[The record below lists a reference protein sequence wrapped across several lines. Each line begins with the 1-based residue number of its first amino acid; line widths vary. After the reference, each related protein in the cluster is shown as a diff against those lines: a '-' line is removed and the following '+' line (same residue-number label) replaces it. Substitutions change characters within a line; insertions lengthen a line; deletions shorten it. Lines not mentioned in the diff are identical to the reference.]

1 MCYSDSFYN
10 VAIFR
15 PSAPVAVFASSTPV
29 PEIWKEGCMIHR
41 FCRRS
46 VVALLAALAFF
57 APSGRL
63 AAQMRSAPIRIY
75 ADLSEA
81 PQRIFHVHLVF
92 PVSPE
97 PFTLLYPKWIPGEHG
112 PNGPIADVVG
122 LRFMAG
128 GKVLPWRRD
137 DVDMFAFHL
146 VIPDGDSELDVSLD
160 YLTPLES
167 EGYSEGPSATAKMA
181 ILEWNLLVLYP
192 EGAKTDDLTYIATL
206 RLPAGWKYGTALEL
220 AQETDDGSAEFKPV
234 SLTTLVDSPVLT
246 GEYFRSIPL
255 ATDVQP
261 PHRLDLAGDSRDAIE
276 IPKDEV
282 EEYSNLVR
290 EAQALFQ
297 AHHYDHY
304 DFLLSLTDHMDP
316 NGLEHHQSSDNR
328 APERMLLDPV
338 ARTYYADLLSHEFF
352 HSWNGKYRRPLGL
365 STPDFQQPMKGD
377 LLWVYEG
384 LTQYYGEVLSAR
396 SGIETNA
403 DYREWLA
410 WTAAYLDNWPGRTWR
425 PLEDT
430 AVSAQLLY
438 MVPGQAWRSWRRWVD
453 FYDESWLMWLDA
465 DVTIRQLTHG
475 QKSLDDFCRLFHGA
489 PSSPPQLVPYT
500 FDEVVTALNQVAPYD
515 WQKFFHDRLDQITL
529 HPPMGGITGGG
540 WRVVYTDQPNSYI
553 QAMEQSENLVAENF
567 TLGIAVSSL
576 DGAKGGDLLDVIPGG
591 PAAEVG
597 LAPVMK
603 LLTVNGRAWSPDVL
617 RDAIV
622 AAKGTAEPIV
632 LQVDNVGYAQTVR
645 VHYHGGLRYPHLE
658 RDPSAPDL
666 LSNTL
671 QPLVPQK

>member
-1 MCYSDSFYN
+1 
-10 VAIFR
+10 
-15 PSAPVAVFASSTPV
+15 
-29 PEIWKEGCMIHR
+29 MIRR
-41 FCRRS
+41 FCFRS
-46 VVALLAALAFF
+46 VVALLAALTFF
-57 APSGRL
+57 ASAGRL
-63 AAQMRSAPIRIY
+63 AAQTRPAPIRIY
-75 ADLSEA
+75 ADLSDA
-81 PQRIFHVHLVF
+81 PQRIFHAHLVF
-92 PVSPE
+92 PVSPG

-128 GKVLPWRRD
+128 GKVLPWQRD

-146 VIPDGDSELDVSLD
+146 IIPDGVGELDVSLD

-167 EGYSEGPSATAKMA
+167 DGYSEGPSATAKMA

-192 EGAKTDDLTYIATL
+192 EGAKTDDLTYVATL
-206 RLPAGWKYGTALEL
+206 SVPAGWKYATALEL

-261 PHRLDLAGDSRDAIE
+261 PHRLDLAGDSRDAID

-297 AHHYDHY
+297 AHHYNHY

-328 APERMLLDPV
+328 GPERMLLDPV
-338 ARTYYADLLSHEFF
+338 ARIYYADLLSHEFF

-396 SGIETNA
+396 SGIEADA

-410 WTAAYLDNWPGRTWR
+410 WTAAYLDDWPGRNWR
-425 PLEDT
+425 SLEDT

-465 DVTIRQLTHG
+465 DITIRQLTHG

-489 PSSPPQLVPYT
+489 PSGPPQLIPYT
-500 FDEVVTALNQVAPYD
+500 FDEVVAALNQVAPND
-515 WQKFFHDRLDQITL
+515 WQKFFHDRLDEITL

-540 WRVVYTDQPNSYI
+540 WRLVYNDQPNTYI
-553 QAMEQSENLVAENF
+553 QAMEQAENLVSENF
-567 TLGIAVSSL
+567 TLGIVVSST
-576 DGAKGGDLLDVIPGG
+576 DGDKGGDLLDVIPGS

-597 LAPVMK
+597 LAPGMR

-617 RDAIV
+617 RDAITG
-622 AAKGTAEPIV
+622 AKGTAEPIV

-666 LSNTL
+666 LTSTL
-671 QPLVPQK
+671 QPLAPEK

>member
-1 MCYSDSFYN
+1 
-10 VAIFR
+10 
-15 PSAPVAVFASSTPV
+15 
-29 PEIWKEGCMIHR
+29 MIRR
-41 FCRRS
+41 FCFRS
-46 VVALLAALAFF
+46 IVVLLAALAFF
-57 APSGRL
+57 ASAGRL
-63 AAQMRSAPIRIY
+63 AAQTRPAPIRIY
-75 ADLSEA
+75 ADLSDA
-81 PQRIFHVHLVF
+81 PQRIFHAHLVF
-92 PVSPE
+92 PVSPG

-128 GKVLPWRRD
+128 GKVLPWQRD

-146 VIPDGDSELDVSLD
+146 IIPDGVGELDVSLD

-167 EGYSEGPSATAKMA
+167 DGYSEGPSATAKMA

-192 EGAKTDDLTYIATL
+192 EGAKTDDLTYVATL
-206 RLPAGWKYGTALEL
+206 SVPAGWKYATALEL

-261 PHRLDLAGDSRDAIE
+261 PHRLDLAGDSRDAID

-297 AHHYDHY
+297 AHHYNHY

-328 APERMLLDPV
+328 GPERMLLDPV

-396 SGIETNA
+396 SGIEADA

-410 WTAAYLDNWPGRTWR
+410 WTAAYLDDWPGRNWR
-425 PLEDT
+425 SLEDT

-465 DVTIRQLTHG
+465 DITIRQLTHG

-489 PSSPPQLVPYT
+489 PSGPPQLIPYT
-500 FDEVVTALNQVAPYD
+500 FDEVVAALNQVAPND
-515 WQKFFHDRLDQITL
+515 WQKFFHDRLDEITL

-540 WRVVYTDQPNSYI
+540 WRLVYNDQPNTYI
-553 QAMEQSENLVAENF
+553 QAMEQAENLVSENF
-567 TLGIAVSSL
+567 TLGIVVSST
-576 DGAKGGDLLDVIPGG
+576 DGDKGGDLLDVIPGS

-597 LAPVMK
+597 LAPGMR

-617 RDAIV
+617 RDAITG
-622 AAKGTAEPIV
+622 AKGTAEPIV

-645 VHYHGGLRYPHLE
+645 VHYHGGLRFPHLE

-666 LSNTL
+666 LTSTL
-671 QPLVPQK
+671 QPLAPEK

>member
-1 MCYSDSFYN
+1 MN
-10 VAIFR
+10 R
-15 PSAPVAVFASSTPV
+15 
-29 PEIWKEGCMIHR
+29 R
-41 FCRRS
+41 FCFRA
-46 VVALLAALAFF
+46 VVALLAAF
-57 APSGRL
+57 ACCASAGRL
-63 AAQMRSAPIRIY
+63 RAQTRPAPIRIY
-75 ADLSEA
+75 ADLSDA
-81 PQRIFHVHLVF
+81 PQRIFHAHLVF
-92 PVSPE
+92 PVSPG

-112 PNGPIADVVG
+112 PNGPISDVVG
-122 LRFMAG
+122 MRFMAA
-128 GKVLPWRRD
+128 GKLLAWRRD

-146 VIPDGDSELDVSLD
+146 VIPDGATELDVSLD

-192 EGAKTDDLTYIATL
+192 EGAKTDDLTYVATL
-206 RLPAGWKYGTALEL
+206 RVPNGWKYGTALEL

-261 PHRLDLAGDSRDAIE
+261 PHRLDLAGDSRDAVE
-276 IPKDEV
+276 IPKDQTEA
-282 EEYSNLVR
+282 YSQLVR
-290 EAQALFQ
+290 EVQALFQ
-297 AHHYDHY
+297 AHHYNHY
-304 DFLLSLTDHMDP
+304 DFLLSLSDHMDP

-338 ARTYYADLLSHEFF
+338 YRTYYADLLSHEFF
-352 HSWNGKYRRPLGL
+352 HSWNGKYRRPVGL
-365 STPDFQQPMKGD
+365 ATPDFQQPMKGD

-396 SGIETNA
+396 SGIETDA

-438 MVPGQAWRSWRRWVD
+438 MVPGEAWRSWRRWVD

-475 QKSLDDFCRLFHGA
+475 QKSLDDFCRAFAGA

-500 FDEVVTALNQVAPYD
+500 FDEVVAALNQVAPYD
-515 WQKFFHDRLDQITL
+515 WQKFFHDRLDVITL

-540 WRVVYTDQPNSYI
+540 WHLVYTDQPNTFV
-553 QAMEQSENLVAENF
+553 QAMEPSEGLVAENF
-567 TLGIAVSSL
+567 TLGIVVSPAE
-576 DGAKGGDLLDVIPGG
+576 GAKAGDLLDVIPGG
-591 PAAEVG
+591 PAAEAG
-597 LAPVMK
+597 LAPGMK

-622 AAKGTAEPIV
+622 AAKGTAEPII

-658 RDPSAPDL
+658 RDPTAPDL

-671 QPLVPQK
+671 QPLAPSK

>member
-1 MCYSDSFYN
+1 MN
-10 VAIFR
+10 R
-15 PSAPVAVFASSTPV
+15 
-29 PEIWKEGCMIHR
+29 R
-41 FCRRS
+41 FCFRA
-46 VVALLAALAFF
+46 VVALLAAF
-57 APSGRL
+57 ACCASAGRL
-63 AAQMRSAPIRIY
+63 RAQTRPAPIRIY
-75 ADLSEA
+75 ADLSDA
-81 PQRIFHVHLVF
+81 PQRIFHAHLVF
-92 PVSPE
+92 PVSPG

-112 PNGPIADVVG
+112 PNGPISDVVG
-122 LRFMAG
+122 MRFMAA
-128 GKVLPWRRD
+128 GKLLPWRRD

-146 VIPDGDSELDVSLD
+146 VIPDGASELDVSLD

-181 ILEWNLLVLYP
+181 ILEWNLLILYP
-192 EGAKTDDLTYIATL
+192 EGAKTDDLTYVATL
-206 RLPAGWKYGTALEL
+206 RVPNGWKYGTALEL

-261 PHRLDLAGDSRDAIE
+261 PHRLDLAGDSRDAVE
-276 IPKDEV
+276 IPKDQTEA
-282 EEYSNLVR
+282 YSQLVR
-290 EAQALFQ
+290 EVQALFQ
-297 AHHYDHY
+297 AHHYNHY
-304 DFLLSLTDHMDP
+304 DFLLSLSDHMDP

-338 ARTYYADLLSHEFF
+338 YRTYYADLLSHEFF
-352 HSWNGKYRRPLGL
+352 HSWNGKYRRPVGL
-365 STPDFQQPMKGD
+365 ATPDFQQPMKGD

-396 SGIETNA
+396 SGIETDA

-410 WTAAYLDNWPGRTWR
+410 WTAAYLDNWPGRMWR

-438 MVPGQAWRSWRRWVD
+438 MVPGEAWRSWRRWVD

-475 QKSLDDFCRLFHGA
+475 QKSLDDFCRAFAGA
-489 PSSPPQLVPYT
+489 PSSPPQLAPYT
-500 FDEVVTALNQVAPYD
+500 FDEVVAALNQVAPYD
-515 WQKFFHDRLDQITL
+515 WQKFFHDRLDVITL

-540 WRVVYTDQPNSYI
+540 WHLVYTDQPNTFV
-553 QAMEQSENLVAENF
+553 QAMEPSEGLVAENF
-567 TLGIAVSSL
+567 TLGIVVSPAE
-576 DGAKGGDLLDVIPGG
+576 GAKAGDLLDVIPGG
-591 PAAEVG
+591 PAAEAG
-597 LAPVMK
+597 LAPGMK

-622 AAKGTAEPIV
+622 AAKGTAEPII

-658 RDPSAPDL
+658 RDPTAPDL

-671 QPLVPQK
+671 QPLAPSK

>member
-1 MCYSDSFYN
+1 MLRRFHFRSF
-10 VAIFR
+10 
-15 PSAPVAVFASSTPV
+15 
-29 PEIWKEGCMIHR
+29 
-41 FCRRS
+41 
-46 VVALLAALAFF
+46 VALLAAMAFF
-57 APSGRL
+57 APTGRL
-63 AAQMRSAPIRIY
+63 AAQTRPAPIRIY
-75 ADLSEA
+75 ADLSDA
-81 PQRIFHVHLVF
+81 PQRIFHAHLVF
-92 PVSPE
+92 PVSPG

-112 PNGPIADVVG
+112 PNGPVADVVG

-146 VIPDGDSELDVSLD
+146 VIPDGISELDVSLD

-167 EGYSEGPSATAKMA
+167 DGYSEGPSATAKMA

-206 RLPAGWKYGTALEL
+206 RVPDGWKYGTALDL

-246 GEYFRSIPL
+246 GEYYRSIPL

-297 AHHYDHY
+297 AHHYNHY

-396 SGIETNA
+396 SGIETDA

-425 PLEDT
+425 SLEDT

-438 MVPGQAWRSWRRWVD
+438 MVPGEAWRSWRRWVD

-500 FDEVVTALNQVAPYD
+500 FDEVVAALNQVAPND
-515 WQKFFHDRLDQITL
+515 WQTFFHDRLDEITL

-540 WRVVYTDQPNSYI
+540 WRLVYSDQPNSYI
-553 QAMEQSENLVAENF
+553 AAMEQSESLVAENF

-576 DGAKGGDLLDVIPGG
+576 DGTKGGELLDVIPGS

-597 LAPVMK
+597 LAPGMK

-622 AAKGTAEPIV
+622 GAKGTAEPII

-658 RDPSAPDL
+658 RDSSAPDL
-666 LSNTL
+666 LTNTL

>member
-1 MCYSDSFYN
+1 MLRRFHFRLL
-10 VAIFR
+10 VALFAALIF
-15 PSAPVAVFASSTPV
+15 FAST
-29 PEIWKEGCMIHR
+29 
-41 FCRRS
+41 
-46 VVALLAALAFF
+46 
-57 APSGRL
+57 GRL
-63 AAQMRSAPIRIY
+63 AAQTRPAPIRIY
-75 ADLSEA
+75 ADLSDA
-81 PQRIFHVHLVF
+81 PQRIFHAHLVF
-92 PVSPE
+92 PVSPGS
-97 PFTLLYPKWIPGEHG
+97 FTLLYPKWIPGEHG
-112 PNGPIADVVG
+112 PNGPVADVVG

-146 VIPDGDSELDVSLD
+146 VIPDGISELDVSLD

-167 EGYSEGPSATAKMA
+167 DGYSEGPSATAKMA

-206 RLPAGWKYGTALEL
+206 RVPDGWKYGTALEL

-246 GEYFRSIPL
+246 GEYYRSIPL

-297 AHHYDHY
+297 AHHYNHY

-396 SGIETNA
+396 SGIETDA

-410 WTAAYLDNWPGRTWR
+410 WTAAYLDDWPGRTWR
-425 PLEDT
+425 SLEDT

-438 MVPGQAWRSWRRWVD
+438 MVPGEAWRSWRRWVD

-500 FDEVVTALNQVAPYD
+500 FDEVVAALNQVAPND
-515 WQKFFHDRLDQITL
+515 WQTFFHDRLDEITL

-540 WRVVYTDQPNSYI
+540 WRLVYSDQPNSYI
-553 QAMEQSENLVAENF
+553 AAMEQSESLVAENF

-576 DGAKGGDLLDVIPGG
+576 DGTKGGELLDVIPGS

-597 LAPVMK
+597 LAPGMK

-622 AAKGTAEPIV
+622 GAKGTAEPII

-658 RDPSAPDL
+658 RDSSAPDL
-666 LSNTL
+666 LTNTL

>member
-1 MCYSDSFYN
+1 
-10 VAIFR
+10 
-15 PSAPVAVFASSTPV
+15 
-29 PEIWKEGCMIHR
+29 
-41 FCRRS
+41 
-46 VVALLAALAFF
+46 
-57 APSGRL
+57 
-63 AAQMRSAPIRIY
+63 
-75 ADLSEA
+75 
-81 PQRIFHVHLVF
+81 
-92 PVSPE
+92 
-97 PFTLLYPKWIPGEHG
+97 
-112 PNGPIADVVG
+112 
-122 LRFMAG
+122 MAG

-146 VIPDGDSELDVSLD
+146 IIPDGVSELDVSLD

-167 EGYSEGPSATAKMA
+167 DGYSEGPSATAKMA

-206 RLPAGWKYGTALEL
+206 RVPDGWKYGTALEL

-246 GEYFRSIPL
+246 GEYYRSIPL

-297 AHHYDHY
+297 AHHYNHY

-396 SGIETNA
+396 SGIETDA

-410 WTAAYLDNWPGRTWR
+410 WTAAYLDDWPGRTWR
-425 PLEDT
+425 SLEDT

-438 MVPGQAWRSWRRWVD
+438 MVPGEAWRSWRRWVD

-489 PSSPPQLVPYT
+489 PSGPPQLIPYT
-500 FDEVVTALNQVAPYD
+500 FDEVVAALNQVAPND
-515 WQKFFHDRLDQITL
+515 WQKFFHDRLDEITL
-529 HPPMGGITGGG
+529 HPPMGGITAGG
-540 WRVVYTDQPNSYI
+540 WRLVYSDQPNSYI
-553 QAMEQSENLVAENF
+553 AAMEQSESLVAENF
-567 TLGIAVSSL
+567 TLGITVSAL
-576 DGAKGGDLLDVIPGG
+576 DGSKSGELLDVIPGS
-591 PAAEVG
+591 PAAQVG
-597 LAPVMK
+597 LAPGMK

-622 AAKGTAEPIV
+622 GAKGTAEPII

>member
-1 MCYSDSFYN
+1 M
-10 VAIFR
+10 
-15 PSAPVAVFASSTPV
+15 
-29 PEIWKEGCMIHR
+29 
-41 FCRRS
+41 
-46 VVALLAALAFF
+46 VALLAALAFF
-57 APSGRL
+57 PSAGHL
-63 AAQMRSAPIRIY
+63 AAQARPAPIRIY
-75 ADLSEA
+75 ADLSDA
-81 PQRIFHVHLVF
+81 PQRIFHAHLVF
-92 PVSPE
+92 PVSPG

-112 PNGPIADVVG
+112 PNGPISDVVG

-128 GKVLPWRRD
+128 GKVLPWQRD

-146 VIPDGDSELDVSLD
+146 IVPDGVSELDVSLD

-167 EGYSEGPSATAKMA
+167 DGYSEGPSATAKMA

-192 EGAKTDDLTYIATL
+192 EGAKTDDLTYVATL
-206 RLPAGWKYGTALEL
+206 RVPDNWKYATALEL

-261 PHRLDLAGDSRDAIE
+261 PHSLDLAGDSRDAIE
-276 IPKDEV
+276 IPKDEI

-297 AHHYDHY
+297 SHHYNHY
-304 DFLLSLTDHMDP
+304 DFLLSLTDHMDA

-328 APERMLLDPV
+328 GPERMLLDPV

-384 LTQYYGEVLSAR
+384 LTEYYGEVLSAR
-396 SGIETNA
+396 SGIEAEA

-425 PLEDT
+425 SLEDT

-465 DVTIRQLTHG
+465 DITIRQLTHG

-489 PSSPPQLVPYT
+489 PSGPPQLIPYT
-500 FDEVVTALNQVAPYD
+500 FDEVVAALNQVAPND
-515 WQKFFHDRLDQITL
+515 WQKFFHDRLDEITL

-540 WRVVYTDQPNSYI
+540 WRLIYNDQPNTYI
-553 QAMEQSENLVAENF
+553 QAMEQSENLVSENF
-567 TLGIAVSSL
+567 TLGIVVSSA
-576 DGAKGGDLLDVIPGG
+576 DGDKGGDLLDVIPGS
-591 PAAEVG
+591 PAAEAG
-597 LAPVMK
+597 LAPGMK

-617 RDAIV
+617 RDAITG
-622 AAKGTAEPIV
+622 AKGTAEPIV

-645 VHYHGGLRYPHLE
+645 VHYHGGLRFPHLE
-658 RDPSAPDL
+658 RDPSTPDL
-666 LSNTL
+666 LTNTL
-671 QPLVPQK
+671 QPLVPEK

>member
-1 MCYSDSFYN
+1 MN
-10 VAIFR
+10 R
-15 PSAPVAVFASSTPV
+15 
-29 PEIWKEGCMIHR
+29 R
-41 FCRRS
+41 FCFRA
-46 VVALLAALAFF
+46 VVALLAAF
-57 APSGRL
+57 ACCASAGRL
-63 AAQMRSAPIRIY
+63 RAQTRPAPIRIY
-75 ADLSEA
+75 ADLSDA
-81 PQRIFHVHLVF
+81 PQRIFHAHLVF
-92 PVSPE
+92 PVSPG

-112 PNGPIADVVG
+112 PNGPISDVVG
-122 LRFMAG
+122 MRFMAA
-128 GKVLPWRRD
+128 GKLLAWRRD

-146 VIPDGDSELDVSLD
+146 VIPDGATELDVSLD

-167 EGYSEGPSATAKMA
+167 EGYSEGPSATVKMA

-192 EGAKTDDLTYIATL
+192 EGAKTDDLTYVATL
-206 RLPAGWKYGTALEL
+206 RVPNGWKYGTALEL

-261 PHRLDLAGDSRDAIE
+261 PHRLDLAGDSRDAVE
-276 IPKDEV
+276 IPKDQTEA
-282 EEYSNLVR
+282 YSQLVR
-290 EAQALFQ
+290 EVQALFQ
-297 AHHYDHY
+297 AHHYNHY
-304 DFLLSLTDHMDP
+304 DFLLSLSDHMDP

-338 ARTYYADLLSHEFF
+338 YRTYYADLLSHEFF
-352 HSWNGKYRRPLGL
+352 HSWNGKYRRPVGL
-365 STPDFQQPMKGD
+365 ATPDFQQPMKGD

-396 SGIETNA
+396 SGIETDA

-438 MVPGQAWRSWRRWVD
+438 MVPGEAWRSWRRWVD

-475 QKSLDDFCRLFHGA
+475 QKSLDDFCRAFAGA

-500 FDEVVTALNQVAPYD
+500 FDEVVAALNQVAPYD
-515 WQKFFHDRLDQITL
+515 WQKFFHDRLDVITL

-540 WRVVYTDQPNSYI
+540 WHLVYTDQPNTFV
-553 QAMEQSENLVAENF
+553 QAMEPSEGLVAENF
-567 TLGIAVSSL
+567 TLGIVVSPAE
-576 DGAKGGDLLDVIPGG
+576 GAKAGDLLDVIPGG
-591 PAAEVG
+591 PAAEAG
-597 LAPVMK
+597 LAPGMK

-622 AAKGTAEPIV
+622 AAKGTAEPII

-658 RDPSAPDL
+658 RDPTAPDL

-671 QPLVPQK
+671 QPLAPSK

>member
-1 MCYSDSFYN
+1 M
-10 VAIFR
+10 
-15 PSAPVAVFASSTPV
+15 
-29 PEIWKEGCMIHR
+29 
-41 FCRRS
+41 
-46 VVALLAALAFF
+46 VALLAALAFF
-57 APSGRL
+57 PSAGHL
-63 AAQMRSAPIRIY
+63 AAQARPAPIRIY
-75 ADLSEA
+75 ADLSDA
-81 PQRIFHVHLVF
+81 PQRIFHAHLVF
-92 PVSPE
+92 PVSPG

-112 PNGPIADVVG
+112 PNGPISDVVG

-128 GKVLPWRRD
+128 GKVLPWQRD

-146 VIPDGDSELDVSLD
+146 IVPDGVSELDVSLD

-167 EGYSEGPSATAKMA
+167 DGYSEGPSATAKMA

-192 EGAKTDDLTYIATL
+192 EGAKTDDLTYVATL
-206 RLPAGWKYGTALEL
+206 RVPDNWKYATALEL

-276 IPKDEV
+276 IPKDEI

-297 AHHYDHY
+297 SHHYNHY
-304 DFLLSLTDHMDP
+304 DFLLSLTDHMDA

-328 APERMLLDPV
+328 GPERMLLDPV

-384 LTQYYGEVLSAR
+384 LTEYYGEVLSAR
-396 SGIETNA
+396 SGIEADA

-425 PLEDT
+425 SLEDT

-465 DVTIRQLTHG
+465 DITIRQLTHG

-489 PSSPPQLVPYT
+489 PSGPPQLIPYT
-500 FDEVVTALNQVAPYD
+500 FDEVVAALNQVAPND
-515 WQKFFHDRLDQITL
+515 WQKFFHDRLDEITL

-540 WRVVYTDQPNSYI
+540 WRLIYNDQPNTYI
-553 QAMEQSENLVAENF
+553 QAMEQSENLVSENF
-567 TLGIAVSSL
+567 TLGIVVSSA
-576 DGAKGGDLLDVIPGG
+576 DGDKGGDLLDVIPGS
-591 PAAEVG
+591 PAAEAG
-597 LAPVMK
+597 LAPGMK

-617 RDAIV
+617 RDAITG
-622 AAKGTAEPIV
+622 AKGTAEPIV

-645 VHYHGGLRYPHLE
+645 VHYHGGLRFPHLE
-658 RDPSAPDL
+658 RDPSTPDL
-666 LSNTL
+666 LTNTL
-671 QPLVPQK
+671 QPLVPEK

>member
-1 MCYSDSFYN
+1 M
-10 VAIFR
+10 
-15 PSAPVAVFASSTPV
+15 
-29 PEIWKEGCMIHR
+29 
-41 FCRRS
+41 
-46 VVALLAALAFF
+46 VALLAALAFF
-57 APSGRL
+57 PSAGHL
-63 AAQMRSAPIRIY
+63 AAQARPAPIRIY
-75 ADLSEA
+75 ADLSDA
-81 PQRIFHVHLVF
+81 PQRIFHAHLVF
-92 PVSPE
+92 PVSPG

-112 PNGPIADVVG
+112 PNGPISDVVG

-128 GKVLPWRRD
+128 GKVLPWQRD

-146 VIPDGDSELDVSLD
+146 IVPDGVSELDVSLD

-167 EGYSEGPSATAKMA
+167 DGYSEGPSATAKMA

-192 EGAKTDDLTYIATL
+192 EGAKTDDLTYVATL
-206 RLPAGWKYGTALEL
+206 RVPDNWKYATALEL

-276 IPKDEV
+276 IPKDEI

-297 AHHYDHY
+297 SHHYNHY
-304 DFLLSLTDHMDP
+304 DFLLSLTDHMDA

-328 APERMLLDPV
+328 GPERMLLDPV

-384 LTQYYGEVLSAR
+384 LTEYYGEVLSAR
-396 SGIETNA
+396 SGIEAEA

-425 PLEDT
+425 SLEDT

-465 DVTIRQLTHG
+465 DITIRQLTHG

-489 PSSPPQLVPYT
+489 PSGPPQLIPYT
-500 FDEVVTALNQVAPYD
+500 FDEVVAALNQVAPND
-515 WQKFFHDRLDQITL
+515 WQKFFHDRLDEITL

-540 WRVVYTDQPNSYI
+540 WRLIYNDQPNTYI
-553 QAMEQSENLVAENF
+553 QAMEQSENLVSENF
-567 TLGIAVSSL
+567 TLGIVVSSA
-576 DGAKGGDLLDVIPGG
+576 DGDKGGDLLDVIPGS
-591 PAAEVG
+591 PAAEAG
-597 LAPVMK
+597 LAPGMK

-617 RDAIV
+617 RDAITG
-622 AAKGTAEPIV
+622 AKGTAEPIV

-645 VHYHGGLRYPHLE
+645 VHYHGGLRFPHLE
-658 RDPSAPDL
+658 RDPSTPDL
-666 LSNTL
+666 LTNTL
-671 QPLVPQK
+671 QPLVPEK

>member
-1 MCYSDSFYN
+1 MN
-10 VAIFR
+10 R
-15 PSAPVAVFASSTPV
+15 
-29 PEIWKEGCMIHR
+29 R
-41 FCRRS
+41 FCFRA
-46 VVALLAALAFF
+46 VVALLAAF
-57 APSGRL
+57 ACCASAGRL
-63 AAQMRSAPIRIY
+63 RAQTRPAPIRIY
-75 ADLSEA
+75 ADLSDA
-81 PQRIFHVHLVF
+81 PQRIFHAHLVF
-92 PVSPE
+92 PVSPG

-112 PNGPIADVVG
+112 PNGPISDVVG
-122 LRFMAG
+122 MRFVAAG
-128 GKVLPWRRD
+128 KLLAWRRD

-146 VIPDGDSELDVSLD
+146 VIPDGASELDVSLD

-181 ILEWNLLVLYP
+181 ILEWNLLILYP
-192 EGAKTDDLTYIATL
+192 EGAKTDDLTYVATL
-206 RLPAGWKYGTALEL
+206 RVPNGWKYGTALEL

-261 PHRLDLAGDSRDAIE
+261 PHRLDLAGDSRDAVE
-276 IPKDEV
+276 IPKDQTEA
-282 EEYSNLVR
+282 YSQLVR
-290 EAQALFQ
+290 EVQALFQ
-297 AHHYDHY
+297 AHHYNHY
-304 DFLLSLTDHMDP
+304 DFLLSLSDHMDP

-338 ARTYYADLLSHEFF
+338 YRTYYADLLSHEFF
-352 HSWNGKYRRPLGL
+352 HSWNGKYRRPVGL
-365 STPDFQQPMKGD
+365 ATPDFQQPMKGD

-396 SGIETNA
+396 SGIETDA

-438 MVPGQAWRSWRRWVD
+438 MVPGEAWRSWRRWVD

-475 QKSLDDFCRLFHGA
+475 QKSLDDFCRAFAGA

-500 FDEVVTALNQVAPYD
+500 FDEVVAALNQVAPYD
-515 WQKFFHDRLDQITL
+515 WQKFFHDRLDVITL

-540 WRVVYTDQPNSYI
+540 WHLVYTDQPNTFV
-553 QAMEQSENLVAENF
+553 QAMEPSEGLVAENF
-567 TLGIAVSSL
+567 TLGIVVSPAE
-576 DGAKGGDLLDVIPGG
+576 GAKAGDLLDVIPGG
-591 PAAEVG
+591 PAAEAG
-597 LAPVMK
+597 LAPGMK

-622 AAKGTAEPIV
+622 AAKGTAEPII

-658 RDPSAPDL
+658 RDPTAPDL

-671 QPLVPQK
+671 QPLAPSK

>member
-1 MCYSDSFYN
+1 LACVSWP
-10 VAIFR
+10 A
-15 PSAPVAVFASSTPV
+15 
-29 PEIWKEGCMIHR
+29 EKC
-41 FCRRS
+41 CR
-46 VVALLAALAFF
+46 
-57 APSGRL
+57 
-63 AAQMRSAPIRIY
+63 
-75 ADLSEA
+75 
-81 PQRIFHVHLVF
+81 
-92 PVSPE
+92 
-97 PFTLLYPKWIPGEHG
+97 
-112 PNGPIADVVG
+112 
-122 LRFMAG
+122 G
-128 GKVLPWRRD
+128 G
-137 DVDMFAFHL
+137 AT
-146 VIPDGDSELDVSLD
+146 ISELDVSLD

-167 EGYSEGPSATAKMA
+167 DGYSEGPSATAKMA

-206 RLPAGWKYGTALEL
+206 RVPDGWKYGTALEL

-246 GEYFRSIPL
+246 GEYYRSIPL

-297 AHHYDHY
+297 AHHYNHY

-396 SGIETNA
+396 SGIETDA

-410 WTAAYLDNWPGRTWR
+410 WTAAYLDDWPGRTWR
-425 PLEDT
+425 SLEDT

-438 MVPGQAWRSWRRWVD
+438 MVPGEAWRSWRRWVD

-489 PSSPPQLVPYT
+489 PSGPPQLIPYT
-500 FDEVVTALNQVAPYD
+500 FDEVVAALNQVAPND
-515 WQKFFHDRLDQITL
+515 WQKFFHDRLDEITL
-529 HPPMGGITGGG
+529 HPPMGGITAGG
-540 WRVVYTDQPNSYI
+540 WRLVYSDQPNSYI
-553 QAMEQSENLVAENF
+553 AAMEQSESLVAENF
-567 TLGIAVSSL
+567 TLGITVSAL
-576 DGAKGGDLLDVIPGG
+576 DGSKSGELLDVIPGS
-591 PAAEVG
+591 PAAQVG
-597 LAPVMK
+597 LAPGMK

-622 AAKGTAEPIV
+622 GAKGTAEPII

>member
-1 MCYSDSFYN
+1 MN
-10 VAIFR
+10 R
-15 PSAPVAVFASSTPV
+15 
-29 PEIWKEGCMIHR
+29 R
-41 FCRRS
+41 FCFRA
-46 VVALLAALAFF
+46 VVALLAAF
-57 APSGRL
+57 ACCASAGRL
-63 AAQMRSAPIRIY
+63 RAQTRPAPIRIY
-75 ADLSEA
+75 ADLSDA
-81 PQRIFHVHLVF
+81 PQRIFHAHLVF
-92 PVSPE
+92 PVSPG

-112 PNGPIADVVG
+112 PNGPISDVVG
-122 LRFMAG
+122 MRFMAA
-128 GKVLPWRRD
+128 GKLLPWRRD

-146 VIPDGDSELDVSLD
+146 VIPDGASELDVSLD

-181 ILEWNLLVLYP
+181 ILEWNLVVLYP
-192 EGAKTDDLTYIATL
+192 EGAKTDDLTYVATL
-206 RLPAGWKYGTALEL
+206 RVPNGWKYGTALEL

-261 PHRLDLAGDSRDAIE
+261 PHRLDLAGDSRDAVE
-276 IPKDEV
+276 IPKDQTEA
-282 EEYSNLVR
+282 YSQLVR
-290 EAQALFQ
+290 EVQALFQ
-297 AHHYDHY
+297 AHHYNHY
-304 DFLLSLTDHMDP
+304 DFLLSLSDHMDP

-338 ARTYYADLLSHEFF
+338 YRTYYADLLSHEFF
-352 HSWNGKYRRPLGL
+352 HSWNGKYRRPVGL
-365 STPDFQQPMKGD
+365 ATPDFQQPMKGD

-396 SGIETNA
+396 SGIETDA

-438 MVPGQAWRSWRRWVD
+438 MVPGEAWRSWRRWVD

-475 QKSLDDFCRLFHGA
+475 QKSLDDFCRAFAGA

-500 FDEVVTALNQVAPYD
+500 FDEVVAALNQVAPYD
-515 WQKFFHDRLDQITL
+515 WQKFFHDRLDVITL

-540 WRVVYTDQPNSYI
+540 WHLVYTDQPNTFV
-553 QAMEQSENLVAENF
+553 QAMEPSEGLVAENF
-567 TLGIAVSSL
+567 TLGIVVSPAE
-576 DGAKGGDLLDVIPGG
+576 GAKAGDLLDVIPGG
-591 PAAEVG
+591 PAAEAG
-597 LAPVMK
+597 LAPGMK

-622 AAKGTAEPIV
+622 AAKGTAEPII

-658 RDPSAPDL
+658 RDPTAPDL

-671 QPLVPQK
+671 QPLAPSK

>member
-1 MCYSDSFYN
+1 MLRRFHFRSF
-10 VAIFR
+10 
-15 PSAPVAVFASSTPV
+15 
-29 PEIWKEGCMIHR
+29 
-41 FCRRS
+41 
-46 VVALLAALAFF
+46 VALFAALAFF
-57 APSGRL
+57 ASFGRL
-63 AAQMRSAPIRIY
+63 AAQARPAPIRIY
-75 ADLSEA
+75 ADLSDA
-81 PQRIFHVHLVF
+81 PQRIFHAHLVF
-92 PVSPE
+92 PVSPG

-112 PNGPIADVVG
+112 PNGPVADVVG

-146 VIPDGDSELDVSLD
+146 VIPDGISELDVSLD

-167 EGYSEGPSATAKMA
+167 DGYSEGPSATAKMA

-206 RLPAGWKYGTALEL
+206 RVPDGWKYGTALDL

-246 GEYFRSIPL
+246 GEYYRSIPL

-297 AHHYDHY
+297 AHHYNHY

-396 SGIETNA
+396 SGIETDA

-425 PLEDT
+425 SLEDT

-438 MVPGQAWRSWRRWVD
+438 MVPGEAWRSWRRWVD

-500 FDEVVTALNQVAPYD
+500 FDEVVAALNQVAPND
-515 WQKFFHDRLDQITL
+515 WQKFFHDRLDEITL

-540 WRVVYTDQPNSYI
+540 WRLVYSDQPNSYI
-553 QAMEQSENLVAENF
+553 AAMEQSESLVAENF

-576 DGAKGGDLLDVIPGG
+576 DGTKGGELLDVIPGS

-597 LAPVMK
+597 LAPGMK

-622 AAKGTAEPIV
+622 GAKGTAEPII

-658 RDPSAPDL
+658 RDSSAPDL
-666 LSNTL
+666 LTNTL

>member
-1 MCYSDSFYN
+1 M
-10 VAIFR
+10 IRRFR
-15 PSAPVAVFASSTPV
+15 F
-29 PEIWKEGCMIHR
+29 
-41 FCRRS
+41 RS
-46 VVALLAALAFF
+46 MVALLAALAFF
-57 APSGRL
+57 PSAGHL
-63 AAQMRSAPIRIY
+63 AAQARPAPIRIY
-75 ADLSEA
+75 ADLSDA
-81 PQRIFHVHLVF
+81 PQRIFHAHLVF
-92 PVSPE
+92 PVSPG

-112 PNGPIADVVG
+112 PNGPISDVVG

-128 GKVLPWRRD
+128 GKVLPWQRD

-146 VIPDGDSELDVSLD
+146 IVPDGVSELDVSLD

-167 EGYSEGPSATAKMA
+167 DGYSEGPSATAKMA

-192 EGAKTDDLTYIATL
+192 EGAKTDDLTYVATL
-206 RLPAGWKYGTALEL
+206 RVPDNWKYATALEL

-276 IPKDEV
+276 IPKDEI

-297 AHHYDHY
+297 SHHYNHY
-304 DFLLSLTDHMDP
+304 DFLLSLTDHMDA

-328 APERMLLDPV
+328 GPERMLLDPV

-396 SGIETNA
+396 SGIEADA

-425 PLEDT
+425 SLEDT

-465 DVTIRQLTHG
+465 DITIRQLTHG

-489 PSSPPQLVPYT
+489 PSGPPQLIPYT
-500 FDEVVTALNQVAPYD
+500 FDEVVAALNQVAPND
-515 WQKFFHDRLDQITL
+515 WQKFFHDRLDEITL

-540 WRVVYTDQPNSYI
+540 WRLIYNDQPNTYI
-553 QAMEQSENLVAENF
+553 QAMEQSENLVSENF
-567 TLGIAVSSL
+567 TLGIVVSSA
-576 DGAKGGDLLDVIPGG
+576 DGDKGGDLLDVIPGS
-591 PAAEVG
+591 PAAEAG
-597 LAPVMK
+597 LAPGMK

-617 RDAIV
+617 RDAITG
-622 AAKGTAEPIV
+622 AKGTAEPIV

-645 VHYHGGLRYPHLE
+645 VHYHGGLRFPHLE
-658 RDPSAPDL
+658 RDPSTPDL
-666 LSNTL
+666 LTNTL
-671 QPLVPQK
+671 QPLVPEK

>member
-1 MCYSDSFYN
+1 
-10 VAIFR
+10 
-15 PSAPVAVFASSTPV
+15 
-29 PEIWKEGCMIHR
+29 MIRR
-41 FCRRS
+41 FCFRS
-46 VVALLAALAFF
+46 IVALLAALALF
-57 APSGRL
+57 ASADRL
-63 AAQMRSAPIRIY
+63 AAQTRPAPIRIY
-75 ADLSEA
+75 ADLSDA
-81 PQRIFHVHLVF
+81 PQRIFHAHLVF
-92 PVSPE
+92 PVSPG

-128 GKVLPWRRD
+128 GKVLPWQRD

-146 VIPDGDSELDVSLD
+146 IIPDGVSELDVSLD

-167 EGYSEGPSATAKMA
+167 DGYSEGPSATAKMA

-192 EGAKTDDLTYIATL
+192 EGAKTDDLTYVATL
-206 RLPAGWKYGTALEL
+206 SVPAGWKYATALEL

-261 PHRLDLAGDSRDAIE
+261 PHRLDLAGDSRDAID

-297 AHHYDHY
+297 AHHYNHY

-328 APERMLLDPV
+328 GPERMLLDPV

-396 SGIETNA
+396 SGIEADA

-410 WTAAYLDNWPGRTWR
+410 WTAAYLDDWPGRNWR
-425 PLEDT
+425 SLEDT

-465 DVTIRQLTHG
+465 DITIRQLTHG

-489 PSSPPQLVPYT
+489 PSGPPQLIPYT
-500 FDEVVTALNQVAPYD
+500 FDEVVAALNQVAPND
-515 WQKFFHDRLDQITL
+515 WQKFFHDRLDEITL

-540 WRVVYTDQPNSYI
+540 WRLVYNDQPNTYI
-553 QAMEQSENLVAENF
+553 QAMEQAENLVSENF
-567 TLGIAVSSL
+567 TLGIVVSST
-576 DGAKGGDLLDVIPGG
+576 DGDKGGDLLDVIPGS

-597 LAPVMK
+597 LAPGMR

-617 RDAIV
+617 RDAITG
-622 AAKGTAEPIV
+622 AKGTAEPIV

-645 VHYHGGLRYPHLE
+645 VHYHGGLRFPHLE

-666 LSNTL
+666 LTSTL
-671 QPLVPQK
+671 QPLAPEK

>member
-1 MCYSDSFYN
+1 
-10 VAIFR
+10 
-15 PSAPVAVFASSTPV
+15 
-29 PEIWKEGCMIHR
+29 MIRR
-41 FCRRS
+41 FCFRS
-46 VVALLAALAFF
+46 VVALLAALTFF
-57 APSGRL
+57 ASAGRL
-63 AAQMRSAPIRIY
+63 AAQTRPAPIRIY
-75 ADLSEA
+75 ADLSDA
-81 PQRIFHVHLVF
+81 PQRIFHAHLVF
-92 PVSPE
+92 PVSPG

-128 GKVLPWRRD
+128 GKVLPWQRD

-146 VIPDGDSELDVSLD
+146 IIPDGVSELDVSLD

-167 EGYSEGPSATAKMA
+167 DGYSEGPSATAKMA

-192 EGAKTDDLTYIATL
+192 EGAKTDDLTYVATL
-206 RLPAGWKYGTALEL
+206 SVPAGWKYATALEL

-261 PHRLDLAGDSRDAIE
+261 PHRLDLAGDSRDAID

-297 AHHYDHY
+297 AHHYNHY

-328 APERMLLDPV
+328 GPERMLLDPV

-396 SGIETNA
+396 SGIEA
-403 DYREWLA
+403 DAEYREWLA
-410 WTAAYLDNWPGRTWR
+410 WTAAYLDDWPGRNWR
-425 PLEDT
+425 SLEDT

-465 DVTIRQLTHG
+465 DITIRQLTHG

-489 PSSPPQLVPYT
+489 PSGPPQLIPYT
-500 FDEVVTALNQVAPYD
+500 FDEVVAALNQVAPND
-515 WQKFFHDRLDQITL
+515 WQKFFHDRLDEITL

-540 WRVVYTDQPNSYI
+540 WRLVYNDQPNTYI
-553 QAMEQSENLVAENF
+553 QAMEQAENLVSENF
-567 TLGIAVSSL
+567 TLGIVVSST
-576 DGAKGGDLLDVIPGG
+576 DGDKGGDLLDVIPGS

-597 LAPVMK
+597 LAPGMR

-617 RDAIV
+617 RDAITG
-622 AAKGTAEPIV
+622 AKGTAEPIV

-645 VHYHGGLRYPHLE
+645 VHYHGGLRFPHLE

-666 LSNTL
+666 LTSTL
-671 QPLVPQK
+671 QPLAPEK